1 MTEDPKRMVTLV
13 HTDYQPSKAEREE
26 LITFPEGT
34 TPDDL
39 AKALMRPVDIRLVP
53 RPE

>member
-1 MTEDPKRMVTLV
+1 MTEDAKREVTLV
-13 HTDYQPSKAEREE
+13 HPTYQPSKAEREE

-39 AKALMRPVDIRLVP
+39 AKALMRPVDVRTVP
-53 RPE
+53 RPK